1 MSAEK
6 NPPHMWKHI
15 AVAGHIA
22 CQSAAAATKQKP
34 SAPAERIRTAEQT
47 QKHTKISSQRELIFV
62 CLYYTK
68 LEPIFKINSR
78 NIPQGKAL
86 TREYARA
93 LAKQESGNVLPLH
106 SATNNLGNGGGV
118 RNANMDEFLRNY
130 FLGKGFAKT
139 RLMFSTRIR
148 ISARRQGLGGNPR
161 GLLLWEWGNIKPKIL
176 LQYN

>member
-86 TREYARA
+86 TRDYARA
-93 LAKQESGNVLPLH
+93 LAKRESGNVQMIRTPPLIIWEWRR
-106 SATNNLGNGGGV
+106 SSKCKYGRV
-118 RNANMDEFLRNY
+118 
-130 FLGKGFAKT
+130 FAK
-139 RLMFSTRIR
+139 LFSGKRVR
-148 ISARRQGLGGNPR
+148 KNSANLFWRECEFPARRKGLGGNPR
-161 GLLLWEWGNIKPKIL
+161 GLLLLERGDFD
-176 LQYN
+176 